1 LWKFDFEL
9 LRPFAA
15 AVVKLLTFKLIL
27 IKDVMR
33 GTMNVFLNE
42 RFSGDRQEEEERESE
57 RAMDEIASV
66 SQVHGN
72 ARSVDRARM
81 YMTLIRFRKRFVD
94 VR

>member
-57 RAMDEIASV
+57 SDGLRAFRRFMEVRGPLIAR
-66 SQVHGN
+66 GC
-72 ARSVDRARM
+72 
-81 YMTLIRFRKRFVD
+81 IRH
-94 VR
+94 

>member
-1 LWKFDFEL
+1 MWKFDFEL

-57 RAMDEIASV
+57 SDGLRAFRRFMEVRGPLIAR
-66 SQVHGN
+66 GC
-72 ARSVDRARM
+72 
-81 YMTLIRFRKRFVD
+81 IRH
-94 VR
+94 